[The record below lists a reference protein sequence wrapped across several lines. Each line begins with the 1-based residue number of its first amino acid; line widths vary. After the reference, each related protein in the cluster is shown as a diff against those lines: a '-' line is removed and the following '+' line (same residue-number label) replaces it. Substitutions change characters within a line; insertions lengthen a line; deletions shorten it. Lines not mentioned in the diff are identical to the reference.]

1 MNYLADLH
9 VHSHYSRATSKASH
23 LHGLAAWAAVKGIA
37 VVATGDCT
45 HPGWFAHL
53 YEHLE
58 PAEPGFFRLR
68 PDERIDWPS
77 LVPEGIRPQA
87 SPADIR
93 FVLSAEI
100 SSIYKR
106 GGRVRKVHNLL
117 YLPDLDAV
125 RRLNA
130 KLATLGNI
138 ASDGRPILGL
148 DSRDLLEILL
158 DQAPEGFLV
167 PAHIWTPWF
176 SLFGSKSGFDTI
188 EECFADLSDHI
199 FALETGLSSDPEMN
213 RLISALDRFTLIS
226 NSDCHSPGKLGREA
240 NLFSTGFDFFS
251 LREAIRS
258 PRDAAGNQRFTATVE
273 FYPEEGKYHCDGHR
287 KCGVCLEPA
296 QTREH
301 KGICPHCGRPL
312 TIGVLHRVMEL
323 ADRPQAVHPA
333 GAPAVHSLIPLLEIT
348 AELLGCGPSSRKA
361 TDGYVR
367 LINAFGSEFGLLL
380 DTPVAEIRARGF
392 SLVAEAIER
401 LRADRVIRRPGY
413 DGEFGTI
420 RVFAEGERAALC
432 GQGRLFGPV
441 EEAPKS
447 AGRRTRIGLAGG
459 RAAMVAAPPV
469 ERTLNAEQQR
479 AVDSVAARI
488 LVQAG
493 PGTGK
498 THTLVSRVR
507 RLAAVADRPCT
518 VITFTN
524 KAAAE
529 VRERLQDAPGTA
541 RVTVATFHGYCLT
554 QLRRDTPELGVA
566 GPEERAGLL
575 DELFPDRSARE
586 RDELSAALGRAFRAG
601 TEPADPPELARYAEL
616 LAERAQID
624 IEAVVGRTVRVLE
637 QGGPAAEAIRRATG
651 HLFVDEFQDVNEAQ
665 YRLVALLAQT
675 STVFAI
681 GDPDQAIYGFRGS
694 DPHWFADFVDE
705 FAPETHQL
713 VRNYRS
719 GAAIVAAAG
728 AVIAGNPHPRPL
740 APMRAESAQPGV
752 IHVQRC
758 ASPEHEAAWIA
769 DQIEAQ
775 LGGTSHRSLER
786 LDQEATARVSFA
798 DIGVLYRTSRQAETI
813 AAALAGRSIPFQLV
827 DLEAYY
833 TRGDCRPL
841 YLWLLLLADLASDDE
856 QLALLGR
863 FPGVGRH
870 SLRLIRR
877 RLRTTPPATGST
889 FVGDRLGPADG
900 PVGEALHRFSDLYAR
915 LCALAAEEPVDR
927 VLLALAAEYAI
938 DPQLPDLVRLCQL
951 SLTFG
956 RDLPACAAHLQT
968 YGDSVLY
975 DARAE
980 AVTLS
985 TLHAA
990 KGLEFPVVCIAGA
1003 EEGLLPFAPRQPL
1016 TAEAERAHL
1025 EEERRLCYVGL
1036 TRAIA
1041 TLCLTWCAARPVPG
1055 QPAAERQPSRFL
1067 ADIPAE
1073 LITSPP
1079 PLANAVH
1086 KKRPAERQLSLFPSR
1101 D

>member
-53 YEHLE
+53 HEHLE

-77 LVPEGIRPQA
+77 LVPEGIRPAA

-158 DQAPEGFLV
+158 DQAPEGVLV

-188 EECFADLSDHI
+188 EECFGDLSDHI

-251 LREAIRS
+251 LREAIRN

-575 DELFPDRSARE
+575 DELFPDRSGRE

-694 DPHWFADFVDE
+694 DPHWFADFVERVRPRD
-705 FAPETHQL
+705 APTGAQL
-713 VRNYRS
+713 PQRLSHRRRGRGGHRRESALPATGGHAGGERPSGRDPRAALREPRARGRVDRRPDRGPAGRHLAPQP
-719 GAAIVAAAG
+719 GAARPGGHGPGLVCRHRCVLPHLSPGRNHCRRPRRPLHPVSAGGPGGLLHPRRLPTALPVAAAARRSG
-728 AVIAGNPHPRPL
+728 QRRRAVGPARPL
-740 APMRAESAQPGV
+740 CRGRPPF
-752 IHVQRC
+752 
-758 ASPEHEAAWIA
+758 P
-769 DQIEAQ
+769 
-775 LGGTSHRSLER
+775 
-786 LDQEATARVSFA
+786 ATA
-798 DIGVLYRTSRQAETI
+798 
-813 AAALAGRSIPFQLV
+813 
-827 DLEAYY
+827 
-833 TRGDCRPL
+833 
-841 YLWLLLLADLASDDE
+841 
-856 QLALLGR
+856 
-863 FPGVGRH
+863 
-870 SLRLIRR
+870 
-877 RLRTTPPATGST
+877 PA
-889 FVGDRLGPADG
+889 
-900 PVGEALHRFSDLYAR
+900 
-915 LCALAAEEPVDR
+915 
-927 VLLALAAEYAI
+927 
-938 DPQLPDLVRLCQL
+938 
-951 SLTFG
+951 
-956 RDLPACAAHLQT
+956 
-968 YGDSVLY
+968 
-975 DARAE
+975 
-980 AVTLS
+980 
-985 TLHAA
+985 
-990 KGLEFPVVCIAGA
+990 
-1003 EEGLLPFAPRQPL
+1003 
-1016 TAEAERAHL
+1016 
-1025 EEERRLCYVGL
+1025 
-1036 TRAIA
+1036 AIA
-1041 TLCLTWCAARPVPG
+1041 YHPAGHRQFLCR
-1055 QPAAERQPSRFL
+1055 
-1067 ADIPAE
+1067 
-1073 LITSPP
+1073 
-1079 PLANAVH
+1079 
-1086 KKRPAERQLSLFPSR
+1086 
-1101 D
+1101 